1 MAGSWD
7 TVGPEGL
14 KFFGKVTASVSHE
27 IKNVLAIINESA
39 GLLDDFILMAA
50 KGKPF
55 NQELFN
61 ALPGRIRAQVQRADG
76 IMKNINQFAHSIDEP
91 EMVVEVPEVV
101 ELVLALA
108 QRYASQKGV
117 ALEAVPAT
125 GPLSL
130 LTRPFFLENLIWCCL
145 DQAIK
150 TAGKEKKVLIGAQ
163 KKGNQIEI
171 TFTGSKEMDYNSLD
185 SFPTEREEAL
195 AAVLRAELLFD
206 PRAGTVQLIM
216 GKAV

>member
-91 EMVVEVPEVV
+91 EMVVEVREVV

-125 GPLSL
+125 GPISL

-206 PRAGTVQLIM
+206 PRAGAVQLIL
-216 GKAV
+216 GKGV

>member
-91 EMVVEVPEVV
+91 EMVVEVREVV

-117 ALEAVPAT
+117 ALEAVPFT
-125 GPLSL
+125 GPLSS

-171 TFTGSKEMDYNSLD
+171 TFTGSKEMDFNSSD

-206 PRAGTVQLIM
+206 PRTGAVQLIL